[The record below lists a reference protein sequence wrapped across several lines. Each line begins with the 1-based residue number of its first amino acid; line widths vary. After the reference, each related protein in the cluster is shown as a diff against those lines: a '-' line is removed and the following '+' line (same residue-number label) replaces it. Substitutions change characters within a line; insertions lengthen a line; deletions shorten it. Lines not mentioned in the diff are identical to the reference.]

1 MGSLRKALNI
11 LRDSGC
17 LQVKLF
23 GVQTELATSFIEQY
37 IYLKEQLA
45 DKLWLFRPGIRQRFP

>member
-45 DKLWLFRPGIRQRFP
+45 DKLWLFRPGIRQ